1 MYHALNTLAHKLLPH
16 WIYDRLIGSFNNHG
30 FKRYA
35 SNTFWPLI
43 TRVIGMVV
51 AFVTTI
57 YTIRALG
64 PENYGQLSYAVS
76 FVGLFG
82 ILASLGIDNVLYRE
96 LINHPENR
104 SKYLGSTLVIKFMMG
119 LITAFIV
126 VVAAFTLVD
135 NDVSRLIILLL
146 APTFLGTALQT
157 TLIADFGGQVAQ
169 KYPSLVTI
177 AVILILSI
185 AKIITIALGA
195 GVLYLGAILLVEPF
209 LYAILLFSAHRHVFG
224 TEQGW
229 RFDTR
234 IAQSLIYE
242 SWPFI
247 FTTAFV
253 TIYSRIDQIMLKH
266 FIDATATGLYDA
278 AVRIAEVWY
287 LFPSIIA
294 ASLFPA
300 ILNAKKTNPN
310 EYRRRLRLLIVVLL
324 IIPLVFIIPLTFIA
338 KPLIVTIYGPAFLG
352 SVAPFLVYLW
362 AGIFVSLDNV
372 THWYLLAEKKR
383 RSIFLITATAAILNT
398 VLNLLFI
405 PHYGLVGAAWATL
418 ISYAV
423 LVLPLLPLII
433 YKDSQLK

>member
-1 MYHALNTLAHKLLPH
+1 MYHVLNTLAQKLMPPWLYNH
-16 WIYDRLIGSFNNHG
+16 LIGDFNNHG

-35 SNTFWPLI
+35 SNTFWPLL
-43 TRVIGMVV
+43 TRVIGMMVSFV
-51 AFVTTI
+51 ATI
-57 YTIRALG
+57 YIIRALG

-104 SKYLGSTLVIKFMMG
+104 NSYLGSTLFIKLVMG
-119 LITAFIV
+119 LVTSLIV
-126 VVAAFTLVD
+126 VVAAFTLVHD
-135 NDVSRLIILLL
+135 DVSRLIILLL
-146 APTFLGTALQT
+146 APTFLGMALQT
-157 TLIADFGGQVAQ
+157 TLIGDFGGQVAQ
-169 KYPSLVTI
+169 KYPSIVTI
-177 AVILILSI
+177 AVILILSA
-185 AKIITIALGA
+185 AKIIVIALGA
-195 GVLYLGAILLVEPF
+195 GVLYLGAILLLEPF
-209 LYAILLFSAHRHVFG
+209 LYATLLFFAHRHAFG
-224 TEQGW
+224 TAHRW
-229 RFDTR
+229 HFDAK
-234 IAQSLIYE
+234 IAKSLIYE

-300 ILNAKKTNPN
+300 ILNAKKTSPD
-310 EYRRRLRLLIVVLL
+310 EYRRRLRLLIALLL

-338 KPLIVTIYGPAFLG
+338 EPLIITIYGPAFLG

-362 AGIFVSLDNV
+362 AGIFASLDNI
-372 THWYLLAEKKR
+372 TRWYLLAEKR
-383 RSIFLITATAAILNT
+383 RRTIFLITALAAILNT
-398 VLNLLFI
+398 LLNILFI
-405 PHYGLVGAAWATL
+405 PSYGLVGAAWATL

-423 LVLPLLPLII
+423 LAVPLLPLII
-433 YKDSQLK
+433 YRNSKSN